1 MFNKTKF
8 PGKPSKLVNKKRVSV
23 LSYDN
28 NCDKRVNDHCE
39 IDSEKNLASSKHEHG
54 YQVGKNRG
62 RFFAELRIF
71 LNFLVYSRKNTN
83 YMMDV
88 NWQNVLINAL

>member
-39 IDSEKNLASSKHEHG
+39 IDSEKNLASPKHEHG

-71 LNFLVYSRKNTN
+71 MNFLAHSRQYTN
-83 YMMDV
+83 
-88 NWQNVLINAL
+88 

>member
-28 NCDKRVNDHCE
+28 NCDKRINDHCE
-39 IDSEKNLASSKHEHG
+39 IDCEKNLASPKHEHG

-71 LNFLVYSRKNTN
+71 MDLSVQSRN
-83 YMMDV
+83 YMR
-88 NWQNVLINAL
+88 